1 MKSPFDNR
9 KYKLIEFKN
18 KMLGLIVSDN
28 QIKTAGAT
36 LRVNAGSLEEPE
48 NMNGLAHFLEHMLFY
63 GSKKY
68 PEENYLDK
76 YLSKRSGFS
85 NAFTSN

>member
-1 MKSPFDNR
+1 M
-9 KYKLIEFKN
+9 
-18 KMLGLIVSDN
+18 
-28 QIKTAGAT
+28 
-36 LRVNAGSLEEPE
+36 NAGSLEEPE

-76 YLSKRSGFS
+76 FLSKKSGFS
-85 NAFTSN
+85 NAFTSNQKTVYFFVVENSGLS